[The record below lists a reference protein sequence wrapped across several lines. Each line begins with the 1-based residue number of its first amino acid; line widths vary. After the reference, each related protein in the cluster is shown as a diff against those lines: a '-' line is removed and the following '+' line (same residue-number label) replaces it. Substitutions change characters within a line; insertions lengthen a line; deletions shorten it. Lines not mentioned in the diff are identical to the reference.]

1 MISALTQRAV
11 IRRGEPPEQHQH
23 REKRAGGTVAAEK
36 VHGIITQAIKQMAL
50 CLLILIVI
58 LIVVK
63 AEITIKNKN
72 KNKNKDGVP
81 PV

>member
-50 CLLILIVI
+50 CLLILIV
-58 LIVVK
+58 VK